1 MERSGETLD
10 GYSMEATSIQTPS
23 HFPSRSDLSGPL
35 KTTSTWLTMITD
47 NDLHRLAVFL
57 GSCAMMMIVLYHFLE
72 VNAKEDEDATT
83 PVKNSNGPTDAHTPA
98 TATAGGSSV
107 VNGGKNR

>member
-1 MERSGETLD
+1 
-10 GYSMEATSIQTPS
+10 
-23 HFPSRSDLSGPL
+23 
-35 KTTSTWLTMITD
+35 MITD

-83 PVKNSNGPTDAHTPA
+83 PVKNFKGSTDSHIPA
-98 TATAGGSSV
+98 TATAGGSSAM
-107 VNGGKNR
+107 NGANIHEVARLTGDF